1 MQTVTHRL
9 NEYITHKRLSIFAF
23 EMAIGASKGG
33 IAKPLKNHTTFGVNI
48 LTRISEVYPDLNM
61 HWLVTGKGEMLI
73 GQPATTETAPPTDAA
88 LFKENIEL
96 LRENRQLRLELEALK
111 KSTSTVVNKS

>member
-48 LTRISEVYPDLNM
+48 LTRIAEVYPDLNM
-61 HWLVTGKGEMLI
+61 HWLVTGHGEMII
-73 GQPATTETAPPTDAA
+73 GESATAVVPSTDAE

-111 KSTSTVVNKS
+111 KSASNIVSKS